1 MEKSEKPEMQQVNP
15 EMPEMTESQQEP
27 EVREEQRD
35 GATQEK
41 TEVTETIDAQEETEK
56 KKGKTESRKKRAR
69 WFKTKYALVNIC
81 RFILA
86 ATFLFS
92 AFTKANDPVG
102 LTIKLGD
109 YASALGLTQLPD
121 YVLYTSG
128 MLLMLAEAVL
138 GIYLFVGMRRRRRV
152 AAAATIFMMVMTAVT
167 IWIAIENPVSDC
179 GCFGDAI
186 KLSNGQTLVKNIILL
201 AMAIFITI
209 RYKMMF
215 RIIHKNWS
223 WLVTVPVVLAYVVF
237 YTYCAYML
245 PVVDYLPFAE
255 GTNLRKTVK
264 TGDALDMR
272 YKSTI
277 IYKRGDEILELGLDD
292 DDPDSTWTYV
302 ETKTVMLDNVTEEEA
317 ETEFYVID
325 CDGDDITD
333 DIIQADGYTFLVI
346 VPEIGKASEAC
357 AGKFNSI
364 YDYCNKYDYGF
375 YFITMADEQQ
385 QERWRRNTGAKYPF
399 CESEDRM
406 LWQVVRDNPGLV
418 LLKDGVVRRKWS
430 QTSMPEFDYTKPI
443 VLNQSEEIVKTKRVN
458 GNAVDFSK

>member
-1 MEKSEKPEMQQVNP
+1 MQNVNP
-15 EMPEMTESQQEP
+15 EIQEIPETQQEP
-27 EVREEQRD
+27 ETQEEQTD
-35 GATQEK
+35 ETAQEK
-41 TEVTETIDAQEETEK
+41 AKDLTSPDAKEK
-56 KKGKTESRKKRAR
+56 TDGIPAKAESKKKRAR
-69 WFKTKYALVNIC
+69 WFKTQYTLVNIC

-109 YASALGLTQLPD
+109 YASALGLTQMPD

-128 MLLMLAEAVL
+128 MLLMLVEAIL
-138 GIYLFVGMRRRRRV
+138 GIYLLVGMRRRRRV
-152 AAAATIFMMVMTAVT
+152 AAASTIFMMVMTAVT
-167 IWIAIENPVSDC
+167 FWISIENPVSDC

-186 KLSNGQTLVKNIILL
+186 KLSNGQTLIKNVILL

-215 RIIHKNWS
+215 RLIHKNWS
-223 WLVTVPVVLAYVVF
+223 WLLTVPVVLAYVVF
-237 YTYCAYML
+237 FTYCAYML
-245 PVVDYLPFAE
+245 PLVDYLPFAE
-255 GTNLRKTVK
+255 GTDLRKTVK

-277 IYKRGDEILELGLDD
+277 IYKRGDETLELGLDD

-302 ETKTVMLDNVTEEEA
+302 ETKTVMLENVTEDEA

-333 DIIQADGYTFLVI
+333 DIIQNDGYSFLVI
-346 VPEIGKASEAC
+346 VPEIRKASEAC

-364 YDYCNKYDYGF
+364 YDYCNKYGYGF

-430 QTSMPEFDYTKPI
+430 QTSMPEFDYDKPI
-443 VLNQSEEIVKTKRVN
+443 VLNQSEEIVKTKRIN

>member
-1 MEKSEKPEMQQVNP
+1 MNP
-15 EMPEMTESQQEP
+15 EMEDMSETQKEP
-27 EVREEQRD
+27 ETQDELTEGTNLEKPDEEVMSDVPDVQ
-35 GATQEK
+35 ANAEQNPVK
-41 TEVTETIDAQEETEK
+41 P
-56 KKGKTESRKKRAR
+56 ESRKKRAR
-69 WFKTKYALVNIC
+69 GFKTQYTLVNIC

-109 YASALGLTQLPD
+109 YASALGLTQLPE

-128 MLLMLAEAVL
+128 MLLMLVEAIL
-138 GIYLFVGMRRRRRV
+138 GIYLLVGMRRRRRV
-152 AAAATIFMMVMTAVT
+152 AAASTIFMMVMTAVT
-167 IWIAIENPVSDC
+167 FWIAIENPVSDC

-186 KLSNGQTLVKNIILL
+186 MLSNGQTLIKNVILL

-215 RIIHKNWS
+215 RLIHKNWS

-255 GTNLRKTVK
+255 GTDLRKTVK

-277 IYKRGDEILELGLDD
+277 IYKRGDETLELGLDD

-302 ETKTVMLDNVTEEEA
+302 ETKTVMLDNLTEEEA

-325 CDGDDITD
+325 SDGDDITD

-346 VPEIGKASEAC
+346 VPEISKASEAC

-364 YDYCNKYDYGF
+364 YDYCNKYGYGF

-430 QTSMPEFDYTKPI
+430 QTSMPEFDYDKPI
-443 VLNQSEEIVKTKRVN
+443 VLNQSEEIVKTKRIN